1 LARLKAKTS
10 NDLWMDDLDQF
21 LTEFVKYE
29 TKEKEEE
36 SVSQL
41 KAFKASV
48 NQKLAYDIAASTPGV
63 KVFLNDKRFDNA
75 AMR

>member
-1 LARLKAKTS
+1 
-10 NDLWMDDLDQF
+10 MDNLDQF
-21 LTEFVKYE
+21 LTELDKYE

-48 NQKLAYDIAASTPGV
+48 IFFFCYKN
-63 KVFLNDKRFDNA
+63 
-75 AMR
+75 

>member
-1 LARLKAKTS
+1 
-10 NDLWMDDLDQF
+10 MDDLDQF

-63 KVFLNDKRFDNA
+63 KVFLNDKRLPVNKFE
-75 AMR
+75 